1 MLGSDQLEHRPAPS
15 APRAEPDD
23 VADDVE
29 VEAFRDIHPE
39 PSPPHLPPPPLRQPS
54 WDAAS
59 HRSLSSSGAGG
70 GGGGGGDVELF
81 ATMSREFTAMVAAGS
96 SSAPSPDVPGDA
108 PAASADLNLLQLARI
123 GENEPA
129 AEANALAI
137 VPAAADSGPA
147 PVEQVKKEEVEA
159 KVAAWQAEEVAKINN
174 KFKREEV
181 VINGWESQQI
191 DKATAWLAKI
201 ERKLEEERAKA
212 TEKARNEAAA
222 ARRKAE
228 ERRASAE
235 ARRGRKTAEV
245 LDRANFCKA
254 AGRVPSK
261 RSFFSF

>member
-70 GGGGGGDVELF
+70 GGDVELF

-108 PAASADLNLLQLARI
+108 PAAADLNLLQLARI

-137 VPAAADSGPA
+137 VPAAAGSGPPA

-181 VINGWESQQI
+181 VINGWESQQV

-201 ERKLEEERAKA
+201 EVK
-212 TEKARNEAAA
+212 
-222 ARRKAE
+222 
-228 ERRASAE
+228 
-235 ARRGRKTAEV
+235 KT
-245 LDRANFCKA
+245 N
-254 AGRVPSK
+254 
-261 RSFFSF
+261 